1 MLIISNKS
9 KKEFKDFLDDKKFE
23 YIETIDNPNL
33 DIRIADHPDLSI
45 FILDE
50 GNVVIDKAVVD
61 YYKEKISGVNFISG
75 ENVEAKYPR
84 DSIYNI
90 YMGSDYFIHN
100 DQTEK
105 NILQFM
111 NKNIYKHYF
120 TRQGYS
126 RCSVVPMGDKILTSD
141 YGIYKT
147 LKDKIEVVL
156 LSEENI
162 PLDGFD
168 NGFLGGTCGFFENT
182 LIFNGNIEKLNSY
195 ETIKM
200 EAKKSGIKLLYPNNC
215 DLFDTGSLIF
225 VK

>member
-9 KKEFKDFLDDKKFE
+9 KKEFRDFLDDKKFE

-33 DIRIADHPDLSI
+33 DIRISDHPDLSI

-50 GNVVIDKAVVD
+50 ENVVIDKAVVD

-120 TRQGYS
+120 TRRGYS

-141 YGIYKT
+141 
-147 LKDKIEVVL
+147 
-156 LSEENI
+156 
-162 PLDGFD
+162 
-168 NGFLGGTCGFFENT
+168 
-182 LIFNGNIEKLNSY
+182 
-195 ETIKM
+195 
-200 EAKKSGIKLLYPNNC
+200 
-215 DLFDTGSLIF
+215 
-225 VK
+225 